1 MSKDTKKIEFSLC
14 TIYKNEERNLEKFIT
29 DHRDLVDEMILVDT
43 GSTDRSNDIVRSFG
57 LDYHFFAWTHNFA
70 EARNFSLT
78 KATKPWIIVLDIDEQ
93 VLAEDFARLTAFMQ
107 EKQKDAYS
115 LKQINFTD
123 SYQDMNWKSIKTL
136 PEAFHGLA
144 DGYIVSPL
152 IRVFRNIDGVH
163 FQGAIHELVGPSL
176 HQLNLTSC
184 LTDVPIYHLGWV
196 GAARSDEEKQR
207 KRHAYRKLIMR
218 EWEKDPTPKMAF
230 YYLSTLEK
238 PEEKLR
244 MAFKLA
250 KIHPEVKQFWEE
262 MTRSAAALDQW
273 PRALSYADK
282 GLTHHPGHVPLLVV
296 KAGALNETGQPKK
309 ALDILEPLL
318 KKDPNHPVYW
328 FEKLKALILLQR
340 KDEAQSL
347 SRQLPPQFPPA
358 LVQEFLAI
366 IK

>member
-1 MSKDTKKIEFSLC
+1 MSDINKIEFSLC
-14 TIYKNEERNLEKFIT
+14 TIYKNEERNLEKFVT
-29 DHRDLVDEMILVDT
+29 DHRDLVDEMVLVDT
-43 GSTDRSNDIVRSFG
+43 GSTDRSNEIVRSCG
-57 LDYHFFAWTHNFA
+57 MDYHFFAWTRNFA
-70 EARNFSLT
+70 EARNFSLS

-115 LKQINFTD
+115 LKQINFTGNFR
-123 SYQDMNWKSIKTL
+123 DMNWQSIKTL
-136 PEAFHGLA
+136 PERFHGLA
-144 DGYIVSPL
+144 GGYIVSPL
-152 IRVFRNIDGVH
+152 IRVFRNIEGVR
-163 FQGAIHELVGPSL
+163 FSGAIHELVGPSL
-176 HQLNLTSC
+176 HRLDLSSC
-184 LTDVPIYHLGWV
+184 ITDIPIYHRGWA

-207 KRHAYRKLIMR
+207 KRQAYRELIMR

-262 MTRSAAALDQW
+262 MTRCAAALNQW

-282 GLTHHPGHVPLLVV
+282 GLVHHPGHVPLLVV
-296 KAGALNETGQPKK
+296 KSSALNELGRPGE
-309 ALDILEPLL
+309 ALEILEPLL

-328 FEKLKALILLQR
+328 FEKLRALILLRR
-340 KDEAQSL
+340 KDEAQAL
-347 SRQLPPQFPPA
+347 SQKLPPQFPPA
-358 LVQEFLAI
+358 LVREFLAI